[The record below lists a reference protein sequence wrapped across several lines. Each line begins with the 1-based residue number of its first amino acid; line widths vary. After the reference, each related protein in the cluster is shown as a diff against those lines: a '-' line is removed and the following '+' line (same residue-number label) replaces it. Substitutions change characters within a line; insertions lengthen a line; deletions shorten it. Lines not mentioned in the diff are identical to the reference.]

1 MNLLVCG
8 MLLIL
13 GGGGAVLLLRS
24 HPRLADGAFRTL
36 VITGCGLAAIA
47 SVQVLRGGQDS
58 AVQLTSTLPGGPWVV
73 GLDPLSAWFIL
84 LACLV
89 ATATT
94 AFGVSYLAHER
105 PHRRIAPPH
114 AMFAL
119 LVAAMLG
126 VFAAQAVVPFLM
138 AWEVMALSAYF
149 LIVFEH
155 AQVEVRRAGMVY
167 LVLTHIGTLALLAMF
182 LIWGR
187 SSADLTFARLT
198 PAAAHALGGGA
209 PILLLALVGFGIK
222 AGVFPFHFWLP
233 GAHASAPSHVSALLS
248 GVMIKT
254 GVYGVFRVLSHFGAP
269 PGWWAWTLLALG
281 VASALLGVLW
291 ALTQRNLKRAL
302 AYSSVD
308 NIGII
313 MMGVGLGTLGSAY
326 HHPVLLVLGYTAALL
341 HVLNHALFKSLLFL
355 GAGAIVRASGTL
367 QLDRLGGLARLMPRT
382 AWAFLLG
389 SIAIAG
395 LPPLNGFVGEWT
407 LIRGFLSAAGVTG
420 APRFAVLGA
429 AVVGLIGALTLAC
442 FVRLGTVVFLGQPRS
457 GNVEV
462 RQDAQGGMAFGLAF
476 LGLACLVIG
485 VIPGIVVV
493 PALRVAAEVASEAG
507 ALVPGASLD
516 GATTG
521 AITILVA
528 SLGPLSL
535 ALWGLR
541 RSIGGRRPA
550 RINATWGCA
559 YAVPTARMQYTAA
572 SFSAPVTSS
581 FAIADGFTVMMP
593 PQGAD
598 GRRED
603 RVLRGVAMPVW
614 QYLTR
619 AALVLR
625 PLQQGRVTTYLQY
638 IIGTVL
644 LLLGFLFFAGL
655 TASR

>member
-13 GGGGAVLLLRS
+13 GGGGAVLLLRG

-36 VITGCGLAAIA
+36 VVAGCGLAAIA
-47 SVQVLRGGQDS
+47 SVQVLRGGQES
-58 AVQLTSTLPGGPWVV
+58 AAQLPSTLPGGPWKV

-94 AFGVSYLAHER
+94 MFGVTYLAHER
-105 PHRRIAPPH
+105 PHRRVAPPH
-114 AMFAL
+114 ATFAL

-138 AWEVMALSAYF
+138 AWELMALSAYF

-155 AQVEVRRAGMVY
+155 DQVEVRRAGMVY

-187 SSADLTFARLT
+187 SGSDLAFARLT
-198 PAAAHALGGGA
+198 PAAAHAVGGGA
-209 PILLLALVGFGIK
+209 PILLLALIGFGIK

-233 GAHASAPSHVSALLS
+233 GAHASAPAHVSALLS

-254 GVYGVFRVLSHFGAP
+254 GVYGVFRVLALFGPP
-269 PGWWAWTLLALG
+269 PGWWAWTVLALG
-281 VASALLGVLW
+281 LASAVLGVLW

-302 AYSSVD
+302 AFSSVD

-326 HHPVLLVLGYTAALL
+326 HQPVLAVLGYTAALL
-341 HVLNHALFKSLLFL
+341 HVINHALFKSLLFL
-355 GAGAIVRASGTL
+355 CAGAIVRTSGTL

-389 SIAIAG
+389 SIAIVG

-407 LIRGFLSAAGVTG
+407 LIRGFLATAGVPG

-429 AVVGLIGALTLAC
+429 SVVGMVGALTLAC
-442 FVRLGTVVFLGQPRS
+442 FVRLGTTVFLGQPRS
-457 GNVEV
+457 SRVEV
-462 RQDAQGGMAFGLAF
+462 LQDARGGMAFGLA
-476 LGLACLVIG
+476 LVGLACLIIG
-485 VIPGIVVV
+485 IVPGIVVV
-493 PALRVAAEVASEAG
+493 PALRVAAEVSSDAS
-507 ALVPGASLD
+507 ALVTGSSLD
-516 GATTG
+516 GAMTG

-528 SLGPLSL
+528 SLGGLSVV
-535 ALWGLR
+535 LWGIR
-541 RSIGGRRPA
+541 RSISGRRTT
-550 RINATWGCA
+550 RTNTTWGCA
-559 YAVPTARMQYTAA
+559 YDMPTTRMQYTAA

-581 FAIADGFTVMMP
+581 FGIADGFAVVVP

-603 RVLRGVAMPVW
+603 RVLRSVAMPLW

-619 AALVLR
+619 AALALR

-644 LLLGFLFFAGL
+644 VLLGFLYFAGL
-655 TASR
+655 TAPR